1 MNVKGKKV
9 ILIDE
14 VSEFLSSMDEMN
26 QKSENEDN
34 YNYEKEMNEYETLLL
49 HRTKILSIFE
59 GCKN

>member
-34 YNYEKEMNEYETLLL
+34 YNYEKEMNEYE
-49 HRTKILSIFE
+49 
-59 GCKN
+59 